1 MLLANWHAAIIN
13 NSGFIGRMVYGADED
28 EVFAHYAEAIRLS
41 PASPQ
46 IRIEFARAVLELDED
61 DNSALAREQLDIALA
76 LPAAT
81 AFAEVLRGEA
91 AALLQSLE

>member
-1 MLLANWHAAIIN
+1 
-13 NSGFIGRMVYGADED
+13 MVYGAEED
-28 EVFAHYAEAIRLS
+28 EVFTHYGEAIRVS
-41 PASPQ
+41 PEDAQ

-61 DNSALAREQLDIALA
+61 DNSALAQDQLDIALA

-91 AALLQSLE
+91 AALLESLE